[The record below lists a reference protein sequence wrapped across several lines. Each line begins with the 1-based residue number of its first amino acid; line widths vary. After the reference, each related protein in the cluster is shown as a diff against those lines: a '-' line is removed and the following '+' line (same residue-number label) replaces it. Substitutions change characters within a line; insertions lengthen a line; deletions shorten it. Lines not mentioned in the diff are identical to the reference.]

1 MGYVG
6 PSARAGRVISDSR
19 FQISDFR
26 KKKEMAQ
33 GAGHRAQGA
42 ERRAQGKEKGKG
54 PSARAGRSGK
64 VYAGRIGSNEWIFA
78 YRTLKS
84 EAVFRKVMKVTM
96 ELMLSEKWN

>member
-1 MGYVG
+1 MKK
-6 PSARAGRVISDSR
+6 DS
-19 FQISDFR
+19 IELLHLSGILAD
-26 KKKEMAQ
+26 ELIWGELYECVTEILETVNWLDAIEVL
-33 GAGHRAQGA
+33 AD
-42 ERRAQGKEKGKG
+42 E
-54 PSARAGRSGK
+54 SGK